1 MKRHPMQ
8 WWKLAAPALLLAGIT
23 WSGVAAAQK
32 KGDDRFDGPGGMSA
46 PADPKDEKEG
56 KKEGRRGRH
65 GAMRR
70 HHGDMMAELDLSD
83 RQKEQIRGIR
93 QAQERR
99 MIPLNADLKTAGLD
113 LRELMQAER
122 PNQARIDAAIDKL
135 ADLRADAHKERVKSM
150 LAIRDVLTD
159 EQRKKLK
166 EARGG
171 RGFGMRGMH
180 RMGMGMGM
188 HGSMHGAGD
197 GMDGHHG
204 MDI

>member
-8 WWKLAAPALLLAGIT
+8 WWKLAAPALLLAGFT
-23 WSGVAAAQK
+23 WSGVAAAQE
-32 KGDDRFDGPGGMSA
+32 KGDDKWDGPGGMSA
-46 PADPKDEKEG
+46 PADPKDGKEG
-56 KKEGRRGRH
+56 KKEGRRGRQ

-70 HHGDMMAELDLSD
+70 HHRGDMMAQLDLSD

-99 MIPLNADLKTAGLD
+99 MIPLHADLKTAGLD

-166 EARGG
+166 EAHGG
-171 RGFGMRGMH
+171 RGFGMGMGGHRGMRGMRGMH
-180 RMGMGMGM
+180 GR
-188 HGSMHGAGD
+188 D
-197 GMDGHHG
+197 HHEG